1 MTADNTFLRRSVQ
14 MQTSHFA
21 PHRIYLLRRNTPT
34 AHLLRGTQDLHWYL
48 DKEWQQ
54 WPFWGF
60 QTRWILCQPVLVF
73 IRASPVWFFCF
84 FLVHSALVFCSL
96 LRIWFLFFSTRTIPV
111 FYRSQK
117 HCNFLTPI
125 TLWHQGKARQPR
137 NFAAHTLKARAVPH
151 TYLFPLEIPENAAL
165 SCAVLCPSCLDST
178 APRAH
183 HVISHLWS
191 RLGILWAAKKVCNF
205 PLGCFFKLTCI
216 CLRLRTVK
224 PYKRFKF
231 CSFWTSQTPKVLKRH
246 CGWVTSWRR

>member
-1 MTADNTFLRRSVQ
+1 MFSSNADLSLCPSPHLSAEKKHTHCTSVKGNPRSALISWQRVAAMTFLRLSNPMNPLPTCSCVYQ
-14 MQTSHFA
+14 SLSSLIF
-21 PHRIYLLRRNTPT
+21 LL
-34 AHLLRGTQDLHWYL
+34 
-48 DKEWQQ
+48 
-54 WPFWGF
+54 
-60 QTRWILCQPVLVF
+60 
-73 IRASPVWFFCF
+73 
-84 FLVHSALVFCSL
+84 FLVHSALVFCSFP
-96 LRIWFLFFSTRTIPV
+96 RIWFLFFSTRTIPV

-137 NFAAHTLKARAVPH
+137 NFAAHTPKARAIPH
-151 TYLFPLEIPENAAL
+151 TYFFPLEIPVNAAL

-183 HVISHLWS
+183 HVISHLWP

-231 CSFWTSQTPKVLKRH
+231 CSFWASQTPKVLKRH
-246 CGWVTSWRR
+246 CGWVTSRRR